1 MAETIVGALQG
12 ATVDARCHTPSGPRH
27 RWGER
32 MTKGRILLAI
42 AALCVAAVV
51 PVTGPP
57 RQQTAGAA
65 PPGPCGTLSLSA
77 THYQHVIWIWMENHS
92 YPSIIGSNS
101 APYEN
106 QLATQCGLAG
116 NYHNISHPS
125 LPNYVG
131 ATSGLPLSD
140 LQQFLP
146 DCDPSITCDTSS
158 ASIFGQ
164 VSSWKAYEESMPANC
179 DGTDKGLYAVR
190 HNPPP
195 YYTALSGCLSFDVPF
210 SRLAHDLASSSLPAF
225 SFITPNLNHDM
236 HDGTVAMGDN
246 WLKKHLKAILKSA
259 AYTTGS
265 VVLFITWDEGEPGT
279 SGEDCATN
287 TTDGS
292 CHVAMLVVS
301 PSTTP
306 GTVSST
312 LFNHY
317 SLLRTTEQLLGEPA
331 LGNAAT
337 ANSMLG
343 AFNL

>member
-1 MAETIVGALQG
+1 MGGAL
-12 ATVDARCHTPSGPRH
+12 P
-27 RWGER
+27 
-32 MTKGRILLAI
+32 RILLALT
-42 AALCVAAVV
+42 ALFLASVV
-51 PVTGPP
+51 PVS
-57 RQQTAGAA
+57 GALREQPA
-65 PPGPCGTLSLSA
+65 RAAKPGPCGTMSLSA

-92 YPSIIGSNS
+92 SSSIIGSSS

-106 QLATQCGLAG
+106 ELATQCGLAG

-131 ATSGLPLSD
+131 ATSGLSLSD

-146 DCDPSITCDTSS
+146 DCDPSSTCDTSS
-158 ASIFGQ
+158 ASIFSQ
-164 VSSWKAYEESMPANC
+164 VSSWKAYEESMPTNC
-179 DGTDKGLYAVR
+179 DTTDKGPYAVR

-195 YYTALSGCLSFDVPF
+195 YYTALGGCSNFDVPF
-210 SRLAHDLASSSLPAF
+210 TQLAPDLASSSLPAF
-225 SFITPNLNHDM
+225 SFVTPNLNHDM

-259 AYTTGS
+259 AYTTGT
-265 VVLFITWDEGEPGT
+265 VALFITWDEGEVGT
-279 SGEDCATN
+279 TGEDCATN

-292 CHVAMLVVS
+292 CQVATIVVS
-301 PSTTP
+301 PSTNP

-317 SLLRTTEQLLGEPA
+317 SLLLTTEQLLGVPP